1 MAELS
6 KVGQH
11 FDQEEQPFVA
21 KALDWI
27 ERASQDYTLC
37 LTPFLNPRERH
48 IVSILLGDREDVKV
62 SASGI
67 FARAEKERLVI
78 APSFMEIGEADYEMV
93 LLQVT
98 FAKKFVTLR
107 HKDLLGALLSAGL
120 ERTVFGDIVTDD
132 NKGLA
137 QVAID
142 KRQVPYVMSQI
153 DSIGKVKADWTE
165 VPFDDA
171 LIKEVEG
178 KEEFLLLSSLRLD
191 TVVATAFNLSRQEA
205 KDLILS
211 GFVAVNW
218 ASSDRLDRIIRSKD
232 VISVRKKGRISLQ
245 SLAGHSKRDKIKAV
259 FQIIHR

>member
-1 MAELS
+1 MVELS

-11 FDQEEQPFVA
+11 FDQSEQPFVA
-21 KALDWI
+21 KALDWM
-27 ERASQDYTLC
+27 EKASQEYTLC

-48 IVSILLGDREDVKV
+48 IVSLLMGDRTDIKV
-62 SASGI
+62 AAEGT
-67 FARAEKERLVI
+67 FDRAEKKRLVI
-78 APSFMEIGEADYEMV
+78 APSFMEIGEDDFEIA

-120 ERTVFGDIVTDD
+120 ERSVFGDIVTDE

-142 KRQVPYVMSQI
+142 KRQVPYVLSQI
-153 DSIGKVKADWTE
+153 DSIGKVTADWTE
-165 VPFDDA
+165 VSFSDA

-205 KDLILS
+205 KDLVLS

-218 ASSDRLDRIIRSKD
+218 ATSNQLDRIIRSKD